1 MAFDVNT
8 ITLQGAIAVASATT
22 GNKLVIDGCDATTDV
37 LTQAQAAQIV
47 NRPATPGSTTTEIA
61 LAGSTDNH
69 VFAYAEFLQGQS
81 TGGDF
86 NSFFLYG
93 HMEDDS
99 STVFVISVCSSTAPV
114 HVPASGDVTNRTEV
128 QFDLTFTPNAEVVK
142 VADTSMYC
150 TRGEFLILKERA
162 VTTHAEGTPTT
173 GEAQDIYGNKT
184 FKNNIISNHIEPTTD
199 DIGVIG
205 TSTKRYAEG
214 RFKEFYATTLI
225 PGTIKASGAD
235 EDHEASVTIYN
246 TYFADLQHHCTVG
259 TSQYWIAGVY
269 ATGINTNAIT
279 ALSGSDISV
288 YSSNI
293 IPGQHSGVTDNVD
306 LGSSTRVFKNLY
318 ANSVHA
324 NTITAITDNTPVSI
338 GGLYGIRTEGIMQY
352 GGCSV
357 TAPSSPSASY
367 PKAYVDVGF
376 DHQTDAP
383 QVVIGTLSAGNDRRE
398 WIVTGN
404 TITTYNP
411 GNAYSYQIGE
421 ENNYGI
427 TIYCSSIH
435 GIMPN
440 ASSDTHIPEK
450 GCILFVKVTAS
461 STLDPGHTSLSR
473 QQGDEISV
481 GGEVANIQVS
491 DMNGTNTSSISLSS
505 YTFKV
510 LSVLNV
516 SAGGYDTALVM
527 RVA

>member
-47 NRPATPGSTTTEIA
+47 NRPATPGSTTSEIA

-93 HMEDDS
+93 HMEDDT

-173 GEAQDIYGNKT
+173 GEAQDIYGDKT

-199 DIGVIG
+199 DIGVVG
-205 TSTKRYAEG
+205 TSSKRYSNG
-214 RFKEFYATTLI
+214 YFKEFHATTLV
-225 PGTIKASGAD
+225 PGTIKASGAA
-235 EDHEASVTIYN
+235 EGYEASVTIYN
-246 TYFADLQHHCTVG
+246 TYFADLQHHCTLG
-259 TSQYWIAGVY
+259 TALYWIAGVY
-269 ATGINTNAIT
+269 STGIHTNGIS

-293 IPGQHSGVTDNVD
+293 IPGQHSGVTDSVN
-306 LGSSTRVFKNLY
+306 LGSATRTFQNIYVSSTYTNAISPTTSGGDVSFSGSKLVKGDSTSNAYVKFDSTADAACIQITTKQNANATEHGWTFSDATLYPDVENGSSLGTSSHVINKIYADWVFASVGSYSHPVGDVY
-318 ANSVHA
+318 ANNFHGVLPLT
-324 NTITAITDNTPVSI
+324 NSI
-338 GGLYGIRTEGIMQY
+338 SHETEVGGILVVKIYAT
-352 GGCSV
+352 
-357 TAPSSPSASY
+357 SSGA
-367 PKAYVDVGF
+367 
-376 DHQTDAP
+376 
-383 QVVIGTLSAGNDRRE
+383 TLQA
-398 WIVTGN
+398 
-404 TITTYNP
+404 
-411 GNAYSYQIGE
+411 
-421 ENNYGI
+421 
-427 TIYCSSIH
+427 
-435 GIMPN
+435 
-440 ASSDTHIPEK
+440 
-450 GCILFVKVTAS
+450 
-461 STLDPGHTSLSR
+461 
-473 QQGDEISV
+473 GDEIKK
-481 GGEVANIQVS
+481 GTGNVS
-491 DMNGTNTSSISLSS
+491 DIWLSSIDGS
-505 YTFKV
+505 KV
-510 LSVLNV
+510 LDVIDPSHKFSMLSYADI
-516 SAGGYDTALVM
+516 SASGNMVALVM
-527 RVA
+527 RIQ